1 MMRRTT
7 KLWLLAAGALVL
19 AGYILFAGTMAALG
33 WDFSKLSV
41 VQFETNTYP
50 IGESFRDIAV
60 TTDTADI
67 AFAASADGTCSVV
80 VCEDAE
86 HAKHTVT
93 WRSRRWSSGS
103 SRKAP
108 GMTASAFS
116 SARRRSRCTCR
127 MRSTARRRRYPRRGY
142 CRCWSGSRPCRRW
155 MRKDRRCPWSGR
167 FPHARMRAAAA
178 APRSRCFP

>member
-127 MRSTARRRRYPRRGY
+127 MRSTARRRSREAPGTWS
-142 CRCWSGSRPCRRW
+142 CRSRSHSS
-155 MRKDRRCPWSGR
+155 MRKSP
-167 FPHARMRAAAA
+167 
-178 APRSRCFP
+178 